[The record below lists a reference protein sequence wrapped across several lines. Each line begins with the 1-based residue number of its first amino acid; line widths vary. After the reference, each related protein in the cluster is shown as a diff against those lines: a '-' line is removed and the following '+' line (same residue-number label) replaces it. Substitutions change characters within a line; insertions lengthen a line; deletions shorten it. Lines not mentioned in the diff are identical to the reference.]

1 MRMSRAFGTT
11 LRTAPGHSE
20 SAGHQMLQ
28 RAGMVR
34 QVAQGIFS
42 YLPLG
47 VRTVR
52 KISDVLREEMA
63 AESGQEVS
71 LPVVQPADLWRRS
84 GRYAAIGPELARFAD
99 RRGRDMVLAMTH
111 EETVT
116 ELARTEIASYRD
128 LPRLVFQIQTKFRDD
143 ARPRAGLIR
152 VREFLM
158 KDAYSFDVDDA
169 GLAARYR
176 ALYQAYF
183 RVFRRCG
190 VPVTAVASDVGMM
203 GGHLAHEFMY
213 LTPIGE
219 DTLLLC
225 DACGFAANREAAV
238 FRKPAP
244 ATGRP
249 GAVEEVATP
258 GASTI
263 EALTAALGVTAA
275 ETAKTLFL
283 AADRERPD
291 GGVRTEYVVAVVRGD
306 MELNEVKLGNLVR
319 AAELRPMTGDE
330 ITGIGAVAG
339 YGSPVGVTGATVV
352 VDDLVAASP
361 GLVAGAN
368 RHGYHL
374 RDVAAGRD
382 FVPDHVGDVT
392 AARAGDPCV
401 ECGEPLR
408 TTRGVEAGQIFKLG
422 TRYSE
427 ALGATYLDADG
438 RHKPLAMGCY
448 GIGVGRLLG
457 CAAEEHHDE
466 YGLRLPIT
474 IAPYQV
480 QLCPLDAAGTE
491 FAETLYRRLTA
502 DGVEVLY
509 DDRDERA
516 GVKFADA
523 DVIGLPLRLTI
534 GRRSLAR
541 GGVELRERAT
551 GATELVAVDD
561 VPAAVA
567 ARVAALRREIADRLT
582 PVDLPAELR

>member
-1 MRMSRAFGTT
+1 MSRAFGAT
-11 LRTAPGHSE
+11 LRTAPGRSE

-47 VRTVR
+47 VRTVH
-52 KISDVLREEMA
+52 KIAGVLRAEMTA
-63 AESGQEVS
+63 VSGQEVS

-84 GRYAAIGPELARFAD
+84 GRYAGIGPELARFAD
-99 RRGRDMVLAMTH
+99 RHGRDLVLAMTH

-158 KDAYSFDVDDA
+158 KDAYTFDADEA
-169 GLAARYR
+169 GLAAQYR
-176 ALYQAYF
+176 VLYRAYF
-183 RVFRRCG
+183 RVFGRCG
-190 VPVTAVASDVGMM
+190 LPVTAVASDVGMM
-203 GGHLAHEFMY
+203 GGSLAHEFMY

-225 DACGFAANREAAV
+225 DACGFAANREAAA

-244 ATGRP
+244 AAGEP
-249 GAVEEVATP
+249 LAVEEVATP
-258 GASTI
+258 DASTI
-263 EALTAALGVTAA
+263 AALTAALGITAA
-275 ETAKTLFL
+275 ETAKALFL
-283 AADRERPD
+283 AADREQ
-291 GGVRTEYVVAVVRGD
+291 GTEYVVALVRGD
-306 MELNEVKLGNLVR
+306 MELNEVKLATIVG
-319 AAELRPMTGDE
+319 AAELRPMTADE
-330 ITGIGAVAG
+330 ITRIGAVAG

-368 RHGYHL
+368 RQGYHL
-374 RDVAAGRD
+374 RNVTAGRD
-382 FVPDHVGDVT
+382 YTPDHVGDVT
-392 AARAGDPCV
+392 AARAGDACV
-401 ECGEPLR
+401 ECGGPLR
-408 TTRGVEAGQIFKLG
+408 TTRGVEAGNIFKLG
-422 TRYSE
+422 TKYAE

-438 RHKPLAMGCY
+438 RHKPLVMGCY
-448 GIGVGRLLG
+448 GIGVGRLFG
-457 CAAEEHHDE
+457 CVAEEHHDDD
-466 YGLRLPIT
+466 GLRLPIT

-480 QLCPLDAAGTE
+480 HLCPVDAAGTE
-491 FAETLYRRLTA
+491 LAEALYPRLTA

-534 GRRSLAR
+534 GRRSLAN
-541 GGVELRERAT
+541 GGVELRDRAT
-551 GATELVAVDD
+551 GDTELVAADD

-567 ARVAALRREIADRLT
+567 ARIAVLHREITDRLT
-582 PVDLPAELR
+582 PVELPADLR

>member
-1 MRMSRAFGTT
+1 MRMSRAFGAT
-11 LRTAPGHSE
+11 LRTAPGRSE

-47 VRTVR
+47 VRTVH
-52 KISDVLREEMA
+52 KIAGVLRAEMTA
-63 AESGQEVS
+63 VSGQEVS

-84 GRYAAIGPELARFAD
+84 GRYAGIGPELARFAD
-99 RRGRDMVLAMTH
+99 RHGRDLVLAMTH

-158 KDAYSFDVDDA
+158 KDAYTFDADEA
-169 GLAARYR
+169 GLAAQYR
-176 ALYQAYF
+176 VLYRAYF
-183 RVFRRCG
+183 RVFGRCG
-190 VPVTAVASDVGMM
+190 LPVTAVASDVGMM
-203 GGHLAHEFMY
+203 GGSLAHEFMY

-225 DACGFAANREAAV
+225 DACGFAANREAAA

-244 ATGRP
+244 AAGEP
-249 GAVEEVATP
+249 LAVEEVATP
-258 GASTI
+258 DASTI
-263 EALTAALGVTAA
+263 AALTAALGITAA
-275 ETAKTLFL
+275 ETAKALFL
-283 AADRERPD
+283 AADREQ
-291 GGVRTEYVVAVVRGD
+291 GTEYVVALVRGD
-306 MELNEVKLGNLVR
+306 MELNEVKLATIVG
-319 AAELRPMTGDE
+319 AAELRPMTADE
-330 ITGIGAVAG
+330 ITRIGAVAG

-368 RHGYHL
+368 RQGYHL
-374 RDVAAGRD
+374 RNVTAGRD
-382 FVPDHVGDVT
+382 YTPDHVGDVT
-392 AARAGDPCV
+392 AARAGDACV
-401 ECGEPLR
+401 ECGGPLR
-408 TTRGVEAGQIFKLG
+408 TTRGVEAGNIFKLG
-422 TRYSE
+422 TKYAE

-438 RHKPLAMGCY
+438 RHKPLVMGCY
-448 GIGVGRLLG
+448 GIGVGRLFG
-457 CAAEEHHDE
+457 CVAEEHHDDD
-466 YGLRLPIT
+466 GLRLPIT

-480 QLCPLDAAGTE
+480 HLCPVDAAGTE
-491 FAETLYRRLTA
+491 LAEALYPRLTA

-534 GRRSLAR
+534 GRRSLAN
-541 GGVELRERAT
+541 GGVELRDRAT
-551 GATELVAVDD
+551 GDTELVAADD

-567 ARVAALRREIADRLT
+567 ARIAVLHREITDRLT
-582 PVDLPAELR
+582 PVELPADLR